1 MGIANRKAGMKSPG
15 HINED
20 SLSAQELAEASSQG
34 TTGTRRHTSAFAI
47 ELARQLVSTLPHGL
61 PGLFNPWFDNCP
73 DDEPHNGPER
83 KLARLAAHLDC
94 APELI
99 LVGEAAG
106 YKGCRHTGIAFS
118 SEAQLCETGLPRL
131 PVEPRLTRRHIPY
144 RESSA
149 TVVWGAL
156 EDLHLSETTILWNAL
171 PLHPHRVTDRNS
183 NSTPRKA
190 EMDLG
195 APAMHILAQA
205 FPTVPIVAI
214 GGKAEKLLKTMK
226 VPTFASVRHP
236 AKGGT
241 TEFRAGM
248 RNLAKSLPNLR
259 SKKVD
264 PAQHP
269 ESALSHIL

>member
-1 MGIANRKAGMKSPG
+1 MKSPG
-15 HINED
+15 HINEN
-20 SLSAQELAEASSQG
+20 SQCAQELADASSQG
-34 TTGTRRHTSAFAI
+34 TADTRRQTSPFAV
-47 ELARQLVSTLPHGL
+47 ELARQLVGTLPHGI
-61 PGLFNPWFDNCP
+61 PGLFNPWGDYCP
-73 DDEPHNGPER
+73 DHEPHNGPER

-106 YKGCRHTGIAFS
+106 YRGCRHTGIAFS

-149 TVVWGAL
+149 TIVWGAL
-156 EDLHLSETTILWNAL
+156 EDLRLSETTILWNAVQ
-171 PLHPHRVTDRNS
+171 LHPHREADRNS
-183 NSTPRKA
+183 NRTPRQA
-190 EMDLG
+190 EMAFG

-214 GGKAEKLLKTMK
+214 GGKAEKLLKAMK

-241 TEFRAGM
+241 SEFRAGM
-248 RNLAKSLPNLR
+248 RNLAKSLPKLR
-259 SKKVD
+259 SKKVN
-264 PAQHP
+264 PAQHQ
-269 ESALSHIL
+269 ESAVSHIL